1 MKTHEN
7 SVTLYEPAVLYQRE
21 KPFKCNLCGRAFSR
35 NCDLTRHMKN
45 HEESLSQPAESMTV
59 TLPLPPATPTSLTIA
74 HEKPFK
80 CNLCG
85 SVFSI
90 NSELTKH
97 MKKHKGLLQQHE
109 DTKIF
114 LPQSNG
120 ASSIISQPAPTQ
132 HLQTQPL
139 IQQHQQQLHSD
150 RPYVCSLCNR
160 SFSRNGDLT
169 RHMRSHPEN
178 PLNCKECLKAF
189 TEKSDAGMHEMIHAA
204 LMPHVCETCGKA
216 FSSVNHLERHKR
228 VHTQEKP
235 FVCDICSKA
244 FVQKYHMTVH
254 KRTHTGERP
263 FKCELC
269 GFAFTRKDHLVR
281 HQRDNK
287 GNGKLSC
294 IPQNALPNHLSLQ
307 PLSHDEQQLQQ
318 EQQQQELQLQQEQ
331 QQQELQQQLQQEQ
344 QQQEI
349 QQQLQQEQHQQE
361 LLQQEQQQQELQL
374 QQEEQELEQE
384 RQQQQELQLQQ
395 EQQELQQ
402 QLQQEQQQLQQEH
415 QQQEELQHHQEIH
428 HHHPHQETLIVVHE
442 PHLLPE
448 DDLDHQPLQQ
458 MVEIQTEEHGDD
470 DLTPRDPSEV
480 PHYMNI

>member
-1 MKTHEN
+1 MAARCQWSMLYAFKLFCVHIMEHILTSANTTLTTTTALPPYELTETVSQLPKTSLHICDTCGRGFSRYDNLERHKLTHQAVKPFVCEACGRAFSRKTHLKRHQSIHTGIKPFKCSICGFGFSQNVNLTRHMKTHEN

-59 TLPLPPATPTSLTIA
+59 TLPLPPATPASVTIA

-120 ASSIISQPAPTQ
+120 AGSIISQPVPTQ
-132 HLQTQPL
+132 QLQTQPL
-139 IQQHQQQLHSD
+139 IQQQQQQLHSD
-150 RPYVCSLCNR
+150 RPYICSLCNR

-204 LMPHVCETCGKA
+204 LMPHVCETC
-216 FSSVNHLERHKR
+216 
-228 VHTQEKP
+228 
-235 FVCDICSKA
+235 
-244 FVQKYHMTVH
+244 
-254 KRTHTGERP
+254 
-263 FKCELC
+263 
-269 GFAFTRKDHLVR
+269 
-281 HQRDNK
+281 
-287 GNGKLSC
+287 
-294 IPQNALPNHLSLQ
+294 
-307 PLSHDEQQLQQ
+307 
-318 EQQQQELQLQQEQ
+318 
-331 QQQELQQQLQQEQ
+331 
-344 QQQEI
+344 
-349 QQQLQQEQHQQE
+349 
-361 LLQQEQQQQELQL
+361 
-374 QQEEQELEQE
+374 
-384 RQQQQELQLQQ
+384 
-395 EQQELQQ
+395 
-402 QLQQEQQQLQQEH
+402 
-415 QQQEELQHHQEIH
+415 
-428 HHHPHQETLIVVHE
+428 
-442 PHLLPE
+442 